1 MVDAQDSDS
10 CVRKDFGVQVPGSAL
25 IIKQILVPNSS
36 PKYLVLISSRS
47 NSLVKSFR
55 QLHTPKGRREAGLFL
70 LEGTHL
76 VMEAVGTNY
85 PLETLCATPQWWE
98 RHEELGE
105 QASNLATRVE
115 MVTAEVLQAMATTV
129 QPDGVVATAPS
140 REELS
145 RQNLGRLLHPEEL
158 PEEFRS
164 RPSSITKSTPNF
176 LGIAG
181 ETLQDPGNVGTMIRT
196 AVATGV
202 QGLWL
207 SRDSVDGENPKVLR
221 ASAGQW
227 FRLPMVSA
235 PDLAEVVRSLQAQ
248 GIQVVATNPRAELTY
263 WQVDFTSPTLILLG
277 NEGAGLSDDLLALAD
292 RQVQIPLL
300 GGVESLNVA
309 ISSAVMLYE
318 AQRQR
323 QQFSS

>member
-1 MVDAQDSDS
+1 M
-10 CVRKDFGVQVPGSAL
+10 
-25 IIKQILVPNSS
+25 
-36 PKYLVLISSRS
+36 LISSR
-47 NSLVKSFR
+47 NNPLVKNFR
-55 QLHTPKGRREAGLFL
+55 QLHTSKGRREAGLFL

-76 VMEAVGTNY
+76 LIEACGVNY
-85 PLETLCATPQWWE
+85 PLETICATPEWLE
-98 RHEELGE
+98 RHRDLWEK
-105 QASNLATRVE
+105 AISLARRVE
-115 MVTAEVLQAMATTV
+115 LVTAEVLQVMATTV
-129 QPDGVVATAPS
+129 QPDGVVATA
-140 REELS
+140 LS
-145 RQNLGRLLHPEEL
+145 QGEVKL
-158 PEEFRS
+158 P
-164 RPSSITKSTPNF
+164 PAKIPADF

-207 SRDSVDGENPKVLR
+207 SRDSVDVENPKVLR

-227 FRLPMVSA
+227 FRLPMITA
-235 PDLAEVVRSLQAQ
+235 PDLGEVVRSLQAQ
-248 GIQVVATNPRAELTY
+248 GVQVIATNPRTELTY
-263 WQVDFTSPTLILLG
+263 WQVDFTAPTLILLG
-277 NEGAGLSDDLLALAD
+277 NEGAGLSADLLALAD

-323 QQFSS
+323 HFTSTPLSHQGEKLG

>member
-25 IIKQILVPNSS
+25 IIKKILVPNSS

-76 VMEAVGTNY
+76 VMEAVGTSY

-98 RHEELGE
+98 RHGELGE

-145 RQNLGRLLHPEEL
+145 RQNLSRQLYPEEL
-158 PEEFRS
+158 RS
-164 RPSSITKSTPNF
+164 PPTPKSTANF

-235 PDLAEVVRSLQAQ
+235 PDLVEVVRSLQAQ

-277 NEGAGLSDDLLALAD
+277 NEGAGLSNDLLALAD

>member
-1 MVDAQDSDS
+1 
-10 CVRKDFGVQVPGSAL
+10 
-25 IIKQILVPNSS
+25 
-36 PKYLVLISSRS
+36 VLISSR
-47 NSLVKSFR
+47 NNPLVKNFR
-55 QLHTPKGRREAGLFL
+55 QLHTPKGRREAGSFL

-76 VMEAVGTNY
+76 LIEACGVNY
-85 PLETLCATPQWWE
+85 PLETICATPAWLE
-98 RHEELGE
+98 RHEELWE
-105 QASNLATRVE
+105 QAISLATRVE
-115 MVTAEVLQAMATTV
+115 LVTAEVLQVMTTTV
-129 QPDGVVATAPS
+129 QPDGVVATALSQREGKLPS
-140 REELS
+140 AAI
-145 RQNLGRLLHPEEL
+145 PAD
-158 PEEFRS
+158 
-164 RPSSITKSTPNF
+164 F

-227 FRLPMVSA
+227 FRLPMATA
-235 PDLAEVVRSLQAQ
+235 PDLGEVVRSLQAQ
-248 GIQVVATNPRAELTY
+248 GVKVIATNPRTELTY
-263 WQVDFTSPTLILLG
+263 WQVD
-277 NEGAGLSDDLLALAD
+277 LSEDLLALAD
-292 RQVQIPLL
+292 QQVQIPLL

-323 QQFSS
+323 QN

>member
-1 MVDAQDSDS
+1 M
-10 CVRKDFGVQVPGSAL
+10 
-25 IIKQILVPNSS
+25 
-36 PKYLVLISSRS
+36 LISSRS

-76 VMEAVGTNY
+76 LMEAVGTNY

-115 MVTAEVLQAMATTV
+115 MVTIEVLQAMATTV

-145 RQNLGRLLHPEEL
+145 RQSLSRLLQPEELSSEVLQPAEL

-164 RPSSITKSTPNF
+164 PPSPEVSTANF

-227 FRLPMVSA
+227 FRLPMVST

-248 GIQVVATNPRAELTY
+248 GIQVVATNPRADLTY

-277 NEGAGLSDDLLALAD
+277 NEGAGLSADLLALAD

-323 QQFSS
+323 QQF